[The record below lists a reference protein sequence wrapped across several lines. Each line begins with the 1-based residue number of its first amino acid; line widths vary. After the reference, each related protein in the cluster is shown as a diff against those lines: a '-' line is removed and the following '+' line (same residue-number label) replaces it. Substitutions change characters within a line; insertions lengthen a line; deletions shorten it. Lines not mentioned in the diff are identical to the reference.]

1 MVLLTIL
8 CSKTNDWKK
17 STTRHQQS
25 TFQTSPYNHLTGEV
39 YGAQRPYVVTSNHGY
54 GVPEVGLSQF
64 KSGLQSHCDMGQ
76 DLMRPVPLASFKR
89 HAAAV
94 SVRAEFRRKG
104 HSIHF
109 ADQTSRPSKPRD
121 EAPAEA
127 LKASSRRPHHSSCF
141 CRCSMVFHNS
151 NITSMSTLLGID
163 QVTRCQCRPFEN
175 SGYFDSAISGFCFK
189 NLPNSSKSYLCRT
202 CWKWVKVA
210 VLRWMQPSQRGKKG
224 MFTSSVFGL
233 SSALGSRI
241 RSEHCIQPVE
251 RHSWHHFQLALFVSF
266 CRITN
271 G

>member
-8 CSKTNDWKK
+8 CPKTNDWKK
-17 STTRHQQS
+17 STTCHQQS

-127 LKASSRRPHHSSCF
+127 LKASSRRPHNSSCF

-175 SGYFDSAISGFCFK
+175 SDGIWDTLTLQSPDSAAKTCPTQVNLISVG
-189 NLPNSSKSYLCRT
+189 
-202 CWKWVKVA
+202 
-210 VLRWMQPSQRGKKG
+210 
-224 MFTSSVFGL
+224 
-233 SSALGSRI
+233 
-241 RSEHCIQPVE
+241 HVE
-251 RHSWHHFQLALFVSF
+251 S
-266 CRITN
+266 

>member
-8 CSKTNDWKK
+8 CPKTNDWKK
-17 STTRHQQS
+17 STTCHQHS

-109 ADQTSRPSKPRD
+109 ADQTSRLSKH
-121 EAPAEA
+121 PAEDRTIA
-127 LKASSRRPHHSSCF
+127 AAF
-141 CRCSMVFHNS
+141 VVVQWFFTTQ
-151 NITSMSTLLGID
+151 TSPPCQHCWGST
-163 QVTRCQCRPFEN
+163 R
-175 SGYFDSAISGFCFK
+175 
-189 NLPNSSKSYLCRT
+189 
-202 CWKWVKVA
+202 
-210 VLRWMQPSQRGKKG
+210 
-224 MFTSSVFGL
+224 
-233 SSALGSRI
+233 
-241 RSEHCIQPVE
+241 
-251 RHSWHHFQLALFVSF
+251 
-266 CRITN
+266 
-271 G
+271 